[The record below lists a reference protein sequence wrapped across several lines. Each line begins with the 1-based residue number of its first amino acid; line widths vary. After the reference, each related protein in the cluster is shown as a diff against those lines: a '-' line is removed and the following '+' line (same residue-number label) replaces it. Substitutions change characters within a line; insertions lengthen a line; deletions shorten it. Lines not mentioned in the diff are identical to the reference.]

1 MTTMAT
7 GGLPP
12 AEIVSCTVVALPDGS
27 SHFDLESH
35 DFLNLF
41 VTGQAIALYPEDSD
55 SSSIQL
61 SSLVGSILFQVQNL
75 SNPHSE
81 LPILLY
87 NILSNPHLRPHM
99 QIATTS
105 IPIFDSRKK
114 NPGYGY
120 RSLGSF
126 HQFLPPY
133 STERRIDS
141 VALDRAWGEMPEIF
155 TYKRCLRAVGLRS
168 FAKHFILILSNLHEQ
183 RSPIFDLSFL
193 PSLPPAL
200 PDEASTSNSAL
211 QSFVTE
217 APIDQNVGYSLD
229 NAYPSSELY
238 FPLPGSSPSA
248 ATVSDLPDLSSP
260 PTLPSCLPAQPLL
273 ANFLLSPEITEYV
286 GVAFIL
292 QRAGFTDDEITQG
305 RHQELGTLWGMIR
318 NHHHA
323 CEIVSW
329 FGLSVVKQDSC
340 VKFNGGRKLTTADV
354 VIELGWNPSTF
365 AKKSKAYRK
374 AKVLART
381 HSWRNSPP
389 AFASSPTAHTT
400 YVFWQAVRSMFGPTG
415 FCDQPFPPRN
425 DALGSNDER
434 RVSTL
439 SQNEL
444 YSKLTQL
451 VAYLSQ

>member
-12 AEIVSCTVVALPDGS
+12 AEIVSCTVIALPDGF

-41 VTGQAIALYPEDSD
+41 VPGQAILSYPEDSN
-55 SSSIQL
+55 SSSIDL

-75 SNPHSE
+75 SNPYSE

-87 NILSNPHLRPHM
+87 NILLSPHLRPHM

-105 IPIFDSRKK
+105 IPIFDGRRK

-133 STERRIDS
+133 STESRIDA
-141 VALDRAWGEMPEIF
+141 VALDRAWGEMPEVF
-155 TYKRCLRAVGLRS
+155 TYKRGLRAVGLKS

-183 RSPIFDLSFL
+183 HSSEFDLSFL
-193 PSLPPAL
+193 PSPLPAL
-200 PDEASTSNSAL
+200 PDEASTSNNSPS
-211 QSFVTE
+211 QSFVTG
-217 APIDQNVGYSLD
+217 APTDQNVAYSMD

-238 FPLPGSSPSA
+238 FPTTQSSPSVT
-248 ATVSDLPDLSSP
+248 TVSDLPHLSFP
-260 PTLPSCLPAQPLL
+260 PTFPSLPAKPLL
-273 ANFLLSPEITEYV
+273 ADFLRSPEITDNV

-292 QRAGFTDDEITQG
+292 QRAGFTEEEIIQG
-305 RHQELGTLWGMIR
+305 RHRESGTLWGMIR
-318 NHHHA
+318 NHRHA

-340 VKFNGGRKLTTADV
+340 VKFDSGRKLTTEDV
-354 VIELGWNPSTF
+354 VLELGWKPSTF
-365 AKKSKAYRK
+365 TRKFKAYRK
-374 AKVLART
+374 AKHLART
-381 HSWRNSPP
+381 SSWRNSPP
-389 AFASSPTAHTT
+389 SFASSLDAHAT
-400 YVFWQAVRSMFGPTG
+400 YVLWQAVKSMFADGG
-415 FCDQPFPPRN
+415 FCDRPSPPRK
-425 DALGSNDER
+425 DALSSSDER
-434 RVSTL
+434 RASTL

-444 YSKLTQL
+444 YSKLTRL
-451 VAYLSQ
+451 AVYLS